1 MSGNFDFPPAS
12 SSSNPPVHRD
22 SFPARIQELRQVFQ
36 RERERTRVHLEAEAA
51 HRREHRES
59 PSMPPR
65 RARSSRPTPRIP
77 SWREMAARNAEQNA
91 SAAPPAPPESV
102 TNSLRRR
109 PRANPSDRF
118 SSLRRLRQ
126 HREQSNS
133 LTELQEAGERLAQ
146 LSSNLTSLLDEPLQL
161 PDISRLEAPTEPD
174 NDRPRLKRRK
184 LDHDSNDTGFQA
196 FKYGYFGQVVPGRL
210 KMEIVS
216 CDGGEYSADSTALYR
231 AENVLRNDKSVYC
244 TKSSRCNLVL
254 GHQGE
259 TTFDLQKLVI
269 KAPGRGFTAP
279 VQEGMIFVSMTQD
292 KLLSST
298 SQYEIQYLDPSSAPP
313 LRSVPARDRE
323 EQLTLLESLRDPEV
337 QAAYSRRASQ
347 LRQAQRPRGVARPR
361 SHEDLFLP
369 TVSDNSNSTY
379 DVCDWPAFR
388 APAQPSTPRVDLPP
402 ITQPFTVSTDT
413 DDEPSDEDE
422 SSAATI
428 ADRLRR
434 DSRWRPQSDSDTDED
449 EEMRPLNR
457 YWAERM
463 PAGPLGY
470 VRAIQRTA
478 PSRFQVREA
487 PGAAG
492 EVGEEVP
499 APHARFFI
507 EKGKSRITV
516 RFDPPVSG
524 KFILLKLWSPLAHGG
539 NIDIQSVTAYGFAG
553 PSEKTEK

>member
-1 MSGNFDFPPAS
+1 MTRPGQPPNRAVPLSAMSGNFDFPPAS
-12 SSSNPPVHRD
+12 STSNPPAHRD
-22 SFPARIQELRQVFQ
+22 NFPARIQELRQVFQ

-51 HRREHRES
+51 HRREHREG
-59 PSMPPR
+59 PSMPTR

-91 SAAPPAPPESV
+91 NAAPPAPPESV
-102 TNSLRRR
+102 TNSIQRR
-109 PRANPSDRF
+109 PRAAPSERF
-118 SSLRRLRQ
+118 NSLRRLRQ
-126 HREQSNS
+126 HREQSSS

-174 NDRPRLKRRK
+174 TDRPRLKRRK
-184 LDHDSNDTGFQA
+184 LDHDSSDTGFQA
-196 FKYGYFGQVVPGRL
+196 VKYGYFGQVVPGRL

-279 VQEGMIFVSMTQD
+279 WVPFDTPYRAAADVYNTYSVQEGMIFVSMTQD

-298 SQYEIQYLDPSSAPP
+298 SQYEIQYLDPSTAPP
-313 LRSVPARDRE
+313 LRSVPARNRE

-337 QAAYSRRASQ
+337 QAAYSRRANQ
-347 LRQAQRPRGVARPR
+347 LRQAAHPRGVARPR

-369 TVSDNSNSTY
+369 AVSDTSNSTY

-413 DDEPSDEDE
+413 DDELSDEDE

-449 EEMRPLNR
+449 DEMRPLNMTR
-457 YWAERM
+457 YWVERM

-516 RFDPPVSG
+516 RFDPPV
-524 KFILLKLWSPLAHGG
+524 
-539 NIDIQSVTAYGFAG
+539 
-553 PSEKTEK
+553 

>member
-36 RERERTRVHLEAEAA
+36 RE
-51 HRREHRES
+51 
-59 PSMPPR
+59 PPR
-65 RARSSRPTPRIP
+65 VTV
-77 SWREMAARNAEQNA
+77 NA
-91 SAAPPAPPESV
+91 STSSPLVKTYPTDPVVEGDGSQECRAERKCRSPAPPESV

-487 PGAAG
+487 PGVAG
-492 EVGEEVP
+492 
-499 APHARFFI
+499 
-507 EKGKSRITV
+507 S
-516 RFDPPVSG
+516 SG